1 MKRSITVALFLGII
15 FVSFGQ
21 IFNPVKWE
29 ITDKQVGDVITLNF
43 KAVIEDGWHLYDTNL
58 EEGGPISTSLNFES
72 TDGFELI
79 SDFVAASKPEEV
91 FDASFQMNL
100 RYYSHE
106 VNFTHTVKLLSKEKV
121 TVAGFVEFMACNDET
136 CTPPTEAEFS
146 FTYGVAGNAEVAEQA
161 GTDKAPLESE
171 HKSYWSIFFWAF
183 LSGLAA
189 LLTPCVFP
197 MIPMTVSFFTKQ
209 SQTKAAGIKNASIY
223 GLFIIL
229 IYVVLGTLVTVVFGA
244 DALNAL
250 STNPW
255 FNTFFFVL
263 LVVFAVSFLGAFEIV
278 LPSKWVNKADQGA
291 DKGGMIGAFF
301 MALTLALVSFSC
313 TGPIVGTLLVQA
325 ASEGGIAPTIG
336 MFGFGLALALPFA
349 LFAAFPGYLNSLPKS
364 GGWLNSVKVVL
375 GFLELALAFKFLS
388 MADLVLDLHLL
399 EREVYIAIWIAIF
412 GALAFYLL
420 GKLRLPH
427 DSKMESLPVSRLLMG
442 LFVLSFTIYMVPG
455 LWGAPL
461 KLISAFPP
469 PLEYAESPEGVGYKA
484 QIGSNHFIATSHN
497 KKLSKLEEKME
508 VGPQGLSVF
517 HDYDDAL
524 AYAKQVGKPLFIDF
538 TGKACVNCRQMEI
551 NVWSDPEVNSLM
563 RNDYV
568 VVALY
573 VDYRKKLPEDEQY
586 ISEVTGKTIKTEGN
600 KWSDFQITRYKRNSQ
615 PHYVLVDHNE
625 EELVPSKAYEP
636 DIKAYAAWL
645 KKGLEGFVPE
655 KESTESI
662 FNMLE

>member
-1 MKRSITVALFLGII
+1 MKRSITVAIFLGVMI
-15 FVSFGQ
+15 VSFGQ
-21 IFNPVKWE
+21 IVNPVKWE
-29 ITDKQVGDVITLNF
+29 ITDSQEGDVVTLNF
-43 KAVIEDGWHLYDTNL
+43 KAVIEDGWHLYDTKL
-58 EEGGPISTSLNFES
+58 DEGGPISTTLNFES
-72 TDGFELI
+72 SEGFETLDEFKAKI
-79 SDFVAASKPEEV
+79 KPEEV

-100 RYYSHE
+100 RYFSHE
-106 VNFTHTVKLLSKEKV
+106 VSFTHKVKLSSKDKV
-121 TVAGFVEFMACNDET
+121 ELKGYVEFMACNDET

-146 FTYGVAGNAEVAEQA
+146 FTYGAGESAVAPIQDTTESTPV
-161 GTDKAPLESE
+161 ESE
-171 HKSYWSIFFWAF
+171 HKSYWGIFFWAF

-223 GLFIIL
+223 GLFIVL

-255 FNTFFFVL
+255 FNAFFFIL
-263 LVVFAVSFLGAFEIV
+263 LVVFAISFLGAFEIV

-291 DKGGMIGAFF
+291 DKGGMVGAFF

-349 LFAAFPGYLNSLPKS
+349 IFAAFPGYLNSLPKS

-399 EREVYIAIWIAIF
+399 EREVYIAIWVAIF

-420 GKLRLPH
+420 GKIRLPH
-427 DSKMESLPVSRLLMG
+427 DSKMETLPVSRLIMG

-484 QIGSNHFIATSHN
+484 QVSSTYYASSSEN
-497 KKLSKLEEKME
+497 KALSKLEEKMD

-517 HDYDDAL
+517 HDYEDAL
-524 AYAKQVGKPLFIDF
+524 SYAKQVGKPLFVDF

-551 NVWSDPEVNSLM
+551 NVWSDSEVNSLM

-573 VDYRKKLPEDEQY
+573 VDYRKKLPKDKQY
-586 ISEVTGKTIKTEGN
+586 VSEVTGKTIRTEGN
-600 KWSDFQITRYKRNSQ
+600 KWSDFQISRFKRNSQ
-615 PHYVLVDHNE
+615 PHYVLLDHNE
-625 EELVPSKAYEP
+625 QELIPSKAYEP
-636 DIKAYAAWL
+636 DKKAYAAWL
-645 KKGLEGFVPE
+645 KDGLVKFDKGREPA
-655 KESTESI
+655 ESI
-662 FNMLE
+662 FNVIQ